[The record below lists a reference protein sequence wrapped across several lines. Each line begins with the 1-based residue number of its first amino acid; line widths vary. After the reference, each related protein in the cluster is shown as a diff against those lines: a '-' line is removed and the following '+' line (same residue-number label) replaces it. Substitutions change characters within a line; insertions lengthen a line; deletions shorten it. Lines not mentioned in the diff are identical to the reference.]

1 MPDDSTVDEKE
12 PMSQTMELI
21 TAQAPTVKKEEKEK
35 KKKKKARIFK
45 WLYHNQSSFY
55 VIYRGDKDYWDGP
68 FLSSNED
75 VDQKKL
81 PKDVKTS
88 IKDLDIFVGL
98 GCVIDETVRLPL
110 PDPEKSVEGFQEVR
124 KMLESCGQ
132 DPAALQA
139 MLTLFSTVLSG
150 YCTGLCQKF
159 YPQKP
164 FADNKR
170 APIVIIKNY
179 TRPLVYFMNNIMES
193 LAVKLIP
200 EKKEE
205 DEEELSIFK
214 TGLPEVKIEYMP
226 FVMVRS
232 EKKDITDHIYMKVEV
247 EGAPRISEKRLIPQ
261 YRDMTLMVDLNGFKE
276 SQLQELIGRN
286 PWISFV
292 LLEDK
297 AKGRFT
303 ESEMISIDGNIFSGH
318 SGKWDNEIVNF
329 VVQRYISY
337 VAHGLVEE
345 KKKEWKE
352 KIEEKLENIALA
364 IEEYNKKSNA
374 PVQGDSCYFL
384 SMRMIALDLF
394 LTSLYKDA
402 AISEEDRDEIRREW
416 FDILL
421 SAPIQN
427 DASGE
432 ESRESPLDIQQQLEN
447 ALREMIAPP
456 NYKHFLFVPDTKKA
470 LYPMALHDGDETAVW
485 GYVRTYN
492 PKNQEPPFLSLQ
504 FRRDMF
510 LRLVGA
516 SFRQNETELIKS
528 IRGLNLDYIYPI
540 DKCRMYANEE
550 EKKNKTTTSAIVF
563 ILEKM
568 TFLQNEALEFLR
580 GMAEEENDPEDA

>member
-12 PMSQTMELI
+12 PMSQVMELI
-21 TAQAPTVKKEEKEK
+21 SAKTPTVKKEEKEK
-35 KKKKKARIFK
+35 KEKKKTRIFRG
-45 WLYHNQSSFY
+45 LYNNQSSFY

-81 PKDVKTS
+81 PKDGKTAS
-88 IKDLDIFVGL
+88 KKLRTFVGL
-98 GCVIDETVRLPL
+98 RCVAENAVSLPRL
-110 PDPEKSVEGFQEVR
+110 DPKKSVEGFNEVR

-132 DPAALQA
+132 DPAARQA

-179 TRPLVYFMNNIMES
+179 TRPLVYFLNNIMDS

-200 EKKEE
+200 EKKK
-205 DEEELSIFK
+205 ELSIFR
-214 TGLPEVKIEYMP
+214 TGRPEVKIEYKP
-226 FVMVRS
+226 SVMVRS

-276 SQLQELIGRN
+276 AQLQELIGRN

-297 AKGRFT
+297 AKGRLT
-303 ESEMISIDGNIFSGH
+303 ESEMASIDGNIFSGH

-337 VAHGLVEE
+337 VAQGLEKE
-345 KKKEWKE
+345 KKKEWKAM
-352 KIEEKLENIALA
+352 IEEKLENIALA
-364 IEEYNKKSNA
+364 IEEYNKNSSA

-402 AISEEDRDEIRREW
+402 AISE
-416 FDILL
+416 
-421 SAPIQN
+421 SN
-427 DASGE
+427 GVK
-432 ESRESPLDIQQQLEN
+432 SRMQ
-447 ALREMIAPP
+447 
-456 NYKHFLFVPDTKKA
+456 
-470 LYPMALHDGDETAVW
+470 
-485 GYVRTYN
+485 
-492 PKNQEPPFLSLQ
+492 
-504 FRRDMF
+504 
-510 LRLVGA
+510 
-516 SFRQNETELIKS
+516 
-528 IRGLNLDYIYPI
+528 
-540 DKCRMYANEE
+540 
-550 EKKNKTTTSAIVF
+550 
-563 ILEKM
+563 
-568 TFLQNEALEFLR
+568 
-580 GMAEEENDPEDA
+580 

>member
-12 PMSQTMELI
+12 PMSQTEELI
-21 TAQAPTVKKEEKEK
+21 TAQAPTIKKEEKEK
-35 KKKKKARIFK
+35 KKKKKARIFRG
-45 WLYHNQSSFY
+45 LYHNQSSFY

-75 VDQKKL
+75 IDPKKL

-88 IKDLDIFVGL
+88 TEDLDTVVGL
-98 GCVIDETVRLPL
+98 WCVVKEYVSLSR
-110 PDPEKSVEGFQEVR
+110 PDSENSVEGYNEVR

-132 DPAALQA
+132 DPAARQA

-150 YCTGLCQKF
+150 YCTGFCQKF

-179 TRPLVYFMNNIMES
+179 TRPLVYFLNNIMES

-200 EKKEE
+200 EKKK
-205 DEEELSIFK
+205 ELSIFR
-214 TGLPEVKIEYMP
+214 TGRPEVKIEYKP
-226 FVMVRS
+226 CVMVRS
-232 EKKDITDHIYMKVEV
+232 EKKDITDHIYMKIEV

-286 PWISFV
+286 PWVSFV

-303 ESEMISIDGNIFSGH
+303 ESEMTSIDGNIFSGH

-432 ESRESPLDIQQQLEN
+432 ESRESPLDIKRQLEN

-568 TFLQNEALEFLR
+568 TFLPNEALEFLR

>member
-12 PMSQTMELI
+12 PMSQVMELI
-21 TAQAPTVKKEEKEK
+21 SAKTPTVKKEEKEK
-35 KKKKKARIFK
+35 KEKKKTRIFRG
-45 WLYHNQSSFY
+45 LYNNQSSFY

-81 PKDVKTS
+81 PKDGKTAS
-88 IKDLDIFVGL
+88 KKLRTFVGL
-98 GCVIDETVRLPL
+98 RCVAENAVSLPRL
-110 PDPEKSVEGFQEVR
+110 DPKKSVEGFNEVR

-132 DPAALQA
+132 DPAARQA

-179 TRPLVYFMNNIMES
+179 TRPLVYFLNNIMDS

-200 EKKEE
+200 EKKK
-205 DEEELSIFK
+205 ELSIFR
-214 TGLPEVKIEYMP
+214 TGRPEVKIEYKP
-226 FVMVRS
+226 SVMVRS

-297 AKGRFT
+297 AKGRLT
-303 ESEMISIDGNIFSGH
+303 ESEMASIDGNIFSGH

-337 VAHGLVEE
+337 VAQGLVEE
-345 KKKEWKE
+345 KKWKA

-364 IEEYNKKSNA
+364 IEEYNKNSSA

-402 AISEEDRDEIRREW
+402 AISE
-416 FDILL
+416 
-421 SAPIQN
+421 SN
-427 DASGE
+427 GVK
-432 ESRESPLDIQQQLEN
+432 SRMQ
-447 ALREMIAPP
+447 
-456 NYKHFLFVPDTKKA
+456 
-470 LYPMALHDGDETAVW
+470 
-485 GYVRTYN
+485 
-492 PKNQEPPFLSLQ
+492 
-504 FRRDMF
+504 
-510 LRLVGA
+510 
-516 SFRQNETELIKS
+516 
-528 IRGLNLDYIYPI
+528 
-540 DKCRMYANEE
+540 
-550 EKKNKTTTSAIVF
+550 
-563 ILEKM
+563 
-568 TFLQNEALEFLR
+568 
-580 GMAEEENDPEDA
+580 

>member
-35 KKKKKARIFK
+35 KKKKKARIFRG
-45 WLYHNQSSFY
+45 LYHNQSSFY

-75 VDQKKL
+75 IDPKKL

-88 IKDLDIFVGL
+88 TEDLDTVVGL
-98 GCVIDETVRLPL
+98 WCVVKEYVSLSR
-110 PDPEKSVEGFQEVR
+110 PDSENSVEGYNEVR

-132 DPAALQA
+132 DPAARQA

-150 YCTGLCQKF
+150 YCTGFCQKF

-179 TRPLVYFMNNIMES
+179 TRPLVYFLNNIMDS

-200 EKKEE
+200 EKKK
-205 DEEELSIFK
+205 ELSIFR
-214 TGLPEVKIEYMP
+214 TGRPEVKIEYKP
-226 FVMVRS
+226 SVMVRS
-232 EKKDITDHIYMKVEV
+232 EKKDITDHIYMKIEV

-297 AKGRFT
+297 AKGRLT
-303 ESEMISIDGNIFSGH
+303 ESEMASIDGNIFSGH

-394 LTSLYKDA
+394 LTSLYKDE

-432 ESRESPLDIQQQLEN
+432 ESRESPLDIKRQLEN

-568 TFLQNEALEFLR
+568 TFLPNEALEFLR

>member
-12 PMSQTMELI
+12 PMSQVMELI
-21 TAQAPTVKKEEKEK
+21 SAKTPTVKKEEKEK
-35 KKKKKARIFK
+35 KEKKKTRIFRG
-45 WLYHNQSSFY
+45 LYNNQSSFY

-81 PKDVKTS
+81 PKDGKTAS
-88 IKDLDIFVGL
+88 KKLRTFVGL
-98 GCVIDETVRLPL
+98 RCVAENAVSLPRL
-110 PDPEKSVEGFQEVR
+110 DPKKSVEGFNEVR

-132 DPAALQA
+132 DPAARQA

-179 TRPLVYFMNNIMES
+179 TRPLVYFLNNIMDS

-200 EKKEE
+200 EKKK
-205 DEEELSIFK
+205 ELSIFR
-214 TGLPEVKIEYMP
+214 TGRPEVKIEYKP
-226 FVMVRS
+226 SVMVRS

-286 PWISFV
+286 PWVSFV

-303 ESEMISIDGNIFSGH
+303 ESEMTSIDGNIFSGH

-337 VAHGLVEE
+337 VAQGLEKE
-345 KKKEWKE
+345 KKKEWKAM
-352 KIEEKLENIALA
+352 IEEKLENIALA
-364 IEEYNKKSNA
+364 IEEYNKNSSA
-374 PVQGDSCYFL
+374 PIQGDSCYFL

-432 ESRESPLDIQQQLEN
+432 ESRESPLDIKRQLEN

-470 LYPMALHDGDETAVW
+470 LYPMALHDGDKTAAW

-568 TFLQNEALEFLR
+568 TFLPNEALEFLR